1 MMKKTGAGLLWSGLG
16 VFVLGVCMS
25 GAGGGSV
32 FAQEA
37 AGTAAEKPAPGFS
50 FSQANT
56 QAAARLDSVKGQT
69 ADELRELLKA
79 TYESL
84 PVLNKAA
91 SERNAELD
99 AARNVADREAPEIRE
114 LYKTIE
120 QLQIKIA
127 AVTDTLPGVREK
139 VEAYAAAQSAL
150 FEEMQFRTKLLG
162 LISAKETSEPTSEKG
177 TETP

>member
-1 MMKKTGAGLLWSGLG
+1 M
-16 VFVLGVCMS
+16 
-25 GAGGGSV
+25 
-32 FAQEA
+32 
-37 AGTAAEKPAPGFS
+37 
-50 FSQANT
+50 
-56 QAAARLDSVKGQT
+56 
-69 ADELRELLKA
+69 
-79 TYESL
+79 
-84 PVLNKAA
+84 
-91 SERNAELD
+91 
-99 AARNVADREAPEIRE
+99 ADREAPEIRE

>member
-1 MMKKTGAGLLWSGLG
+1 MMRKTGAGLLLSRLG
-16 VFVLGVCMS
+16 VFLLGVCMA
-25 GAGGGSV
+25 GAGGSV

-37 AGTAAEKPAPGFS
+37 AETAAEKPAPNVS
-50 FSQANT
+50 FSQAN
-56 QAAARLDSVKGQT
+56 AKASARLDSARGKPVE
-69 ADELRELLKA
+69 ELRELLKA
-79 TYESL
+79 TNESL
-84 PVLNKAA
+84 PALGKAA

-120 QLQIKIA
+120 QLQVKIA

-162 LISAKETSEPTSEKG
+162 LISAQAASEPTSEKG

>member
-1 MMKKTGAGLLWSGLG
+1 MMKKTGAGLLLSRLG
-16 VFVLGVCMS
+16 VFLLGACVS
-25 GAGGGSV
+25 GWGGSV
-32 FAQEA
+32 SAQEA
-37 AGTAAEKPAPGFS
+37 AEPAAEKPAPGFS

-56 QAAARLDSVKGQT
+56 QAAARLDSVKGKT

-79 TYESL
+79 TNESL

-120 QLQIKIA
+120 QLQVKIA

-162 LISAKETSEPTSEKG
+162 LISAKEASEPTSEKG